1 MSKMVCLTDSNYH
14 IWKGKMKDLLFVK
27 KMHLPVFASNK
38 PQSLN
43 DEEWE
48 FEHLQVCGYIGQ
60 WVEDNVRNH
69 IVNETHAK
77 SLWDKLET
85 LYASKTSNNELF
97 LLKQLMNIRYKEG
110 TPISDHIN
118 DFQGVLHQLS
128 GMGVKFDDDIQGLW
142 LLNTLPDSWK
152 LFEFL

>member
-1 MSKMVCLTDSNYH
+1 MSKMVCLNGSNYH

-48 FEHLQVCGYIGQ
+48 FEHLQVCGYIRQ

-77 SLWDKLET
+77 VCG
-85 LYASKTSNNELF
+85 TSSRHFMLRR
-97 LLKQLMNIRYKEG
+97 LATTSCSY
-110 TPISDHIN
+110 
-118 DFQGVLHQLS
+118 
-128 GMGVKFDDDIQGLW
+128 
-142 LLNTLPDSWK
+142 
-152 LFEFL
+152 

>member
-1 MSKMVCLTDSNYH
+1 
-14 IWKGKMKDLLFVK
+14 MKDLLFVK
-27 KMHLPVFASNK
+27 KMHLPVFTSNK

-48 FEHLQVCGYIGQ
+48 FEHVQVCGYIRQ

-85 LYASKTSNNELF
+85 LYTSKTGNNKLF

-110 TPISDHIN
+110 
-118 DFQGVLHQLS
+118 
-128 GMGVKFDDDIQGLW
+128 
-142 LLNTLPDSWK
+142 LL
-152 LFEFL
+152 FLIILMIYRVFLTSCPEWV